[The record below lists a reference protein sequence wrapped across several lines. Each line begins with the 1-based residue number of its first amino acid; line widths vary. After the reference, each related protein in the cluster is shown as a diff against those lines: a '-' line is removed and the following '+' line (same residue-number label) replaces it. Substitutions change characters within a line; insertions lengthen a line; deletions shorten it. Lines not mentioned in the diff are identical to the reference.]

1 MICSGRKLGQII
13 FQNSTSEL
21 LGMDLMYILILLLQ
35 DIDFIQQEILAKIYL
50 ELSSDFSNLNIA
62 DYEKNIVISLF
73 FVLFKFMYY

>member
-13 FQNSTSEL
+13 FQNSTSQL
-21 LGMDLMYILILLLQ
+21 LGMDLMYILILQ

>member
-21 LGMDLMYILILLLQ
+21 LGMDLMYILIIQ

-62 DYEKNIVISLF
+62 DYEKNIVIGYINWY
-73 FVLFKFMYY
+73 K

>member
-21 LGMDLMYILILLLQ
+21 LGMDLMYILILQ

>member
-1 MICSGRKLGQII
+1 MIYSGRELGQII

-21 LGMDLMYILILLLQ
+21 LGMDLMYILILQ
-35 DIDFIQQEILAKIYL
+35 DIDFIQQEILVKIYL

>member
-21 LGMDLMYILILLLQ
+21 LGMDLMYILIIQ

>member
-1 MICSGRKLGQII
+1 
-13 FQNSTSEL
+13 
-21 LGMDLMYILILLLQ
+21 MDLMYILIIQ
-35 DIDFIQQEILAKIYL
+35 YIDFIQQEILAKIYL

>member
-1 MICSGRKLGQII
+1 MIYSGRKLGQII

-21 LGMDLMYILILLLQ
+21 LGMDLMYILILQ
-35 DIDFIQQEILAKIYL
+35 DIDFIQQEILVKIYL

>member
-21 LGMDLMYILILLLQ
+21 LGMDLMYILIIQ
-35 DIDFIQQEILAKIYL
+35 YIDFIQQEILAKIYL

>member
-1 MICSGRKLGQII
+1 
-13 FQNSTSEL
+13 
-21 LGMDLMYILILLLQ
+21 MDLMYILILQ

-73 FVLFKFMYY
+73 FVIFKFMYY

>member
-1 MICSGRKLGQII
+1 MICSGRELGQII

-21 LGMDLMYILILLLQ
+21 LGMDLMYILIIQ
-35 DIDFIQQEILAKIYL
+35 YIDFIQQEILAKIYL

>member
-21 LGMDLMYILILLLQ
+21 LDMDLMYILILQ

-62 DYEKNIVISLF
+62 DYDKNIVICLF

>member
-21 LGMDLMYILILLLQ
+21 LGMDLMYILILQ
-35 DIDFIQQEILAKIYL
+35 NIDFIQQEILAKIYL

>member
-1 MICSGRKLGQII
+1 MIYSGRKLGQII

-21 LGMDLMYILILLLQ
+21 LGMDLMYILILQ

>member
-21 LGMDLMYILILLLQ
+21 LGMDLMYILIIQ
-35 DIDFIQQEILAKIYL
+35 DIDFFQQEILAKIYL

>member
-1 MICSGRKLGQII
+1 MICFGRKLGQII

-21 LGMDLMYILILLLQ
+21 LGMDLMYILILQ